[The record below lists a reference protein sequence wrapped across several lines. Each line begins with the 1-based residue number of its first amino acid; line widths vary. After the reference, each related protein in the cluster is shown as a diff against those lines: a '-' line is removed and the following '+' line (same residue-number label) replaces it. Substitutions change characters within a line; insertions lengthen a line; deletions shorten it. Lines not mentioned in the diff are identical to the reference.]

1 MSSKIDKKKHIF
13 YLLNNKF
20 YNLLEDRETKS
31 SDQKEALQSIQGSV
45 NDRRLI
51 DKVYTFYKTIIQ
63 NINVGLLTIDL
74 SGNITFANRL
84 AAHLLGYNIEELL
97 DKNVRVI
104 FGEDKES
111 QKILDMLFIP
121 GKQLNEKEIIFRHRS
136 GENILVG
143 LNTSPIHDDK
153 NNFDGVVLLFRDLT
167 DIVHLRR
174 QIEAAQ
180 ILEESFDAEDF
191 RYQLVERVI
200 REVDKANQLL
210 QEFFKFARPTKPKL
224 RFHDIEMIID
234 GVYLLLAPKLKK
246 RNIQFVANFSDDVP
260 QVYVDETQLEQVIL
274 NIFLNAIDA
283 MPGGGTLKVSTFRKI
298 LQLHEKE
305 KERLKVEADV
315 FNYVIVEISDT
326 GTGIEPEKIDKIFNP
341 FFTTKPDGVGLG
353 LSICC
358 RLIEENG
365 GKINVTSQ
373 PGKGTT
379 FLLGL
384 PAFTHH

>member
-31 SDQKEALQSIQGSV
+31 SV

-174 QIEAAQ
+174 QIESA
-180 ILEESFDAEDF
+180 
-191 RYQLVERVI
+191 
-200 REVDKANQLL
+200 
-210 QEFFKFARPTKPKL
+210 
-224 RFHDIEMIID
+224 
-234 GVYLLLAPKLKK
+234 
-246 RNIQFVANFSDDVP
+246 
-260 QVYVDETQLEQVIL
+260 
-274 NIFLNAIDA
+274 
-283 MPGGGTLKVSTFRKI
+283 
-298 LQLHEKE
+298 
-305 KERLKVEADV
+305 
-315 FNYVIVEISDT
+315 
-326 GTGIEPEKIDKIFNP
+326 
-341 FFTTKPDGVGLG
+341 
-353 LSICC
+353 C
-358 RLIEENG
+358 
-365 GKINVTSQ
+365 
-373 PGKGTT
+373 
-379 FLLGL
+379 
-384 PAFTHH
+384 

>member
-1 MSSKIDKKKHIF
+1 
-13 YLLNNKF
+13 
-20 YNLLEDRETKS
+20 
-31 SDQKEALQSIQGSV
+31 
-45 NDRRLI
+45 
-51 DKVYTFYKTIIQ
+51 
-63 NINVGLLTIDL
+63 
-74 SGNITFANRL
+74 
-84 AAHLLGYNIEELL
+84 
-97 DKNVRVI
+97 
-104 FGEDKES
+104 
-111 QKILDMLFIP
+111 
-121 GKQLNEKEIIFRHRS
+121 
-136 GENILVG
+136 
-143 LNTSPIHDDK
+143 
-153 NNFDGVVLLFRDLT
+153 
-167 DIVHLRR
+167 
-174 QIEAAQ
+174 
-180 ILEESFDAEDF
+180 
-191 RYQLVERVI
+191 
-200 REVDKANQLL
+200 
-210 QEFFKFARPTKPKL
+210 L